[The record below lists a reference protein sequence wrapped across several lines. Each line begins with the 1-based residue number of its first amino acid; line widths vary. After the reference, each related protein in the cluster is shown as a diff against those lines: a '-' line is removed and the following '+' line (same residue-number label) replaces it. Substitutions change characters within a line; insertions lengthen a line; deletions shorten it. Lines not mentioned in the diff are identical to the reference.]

1 VEGKKGAGGSGKE
14 KATPCFPILAAVAC
28 AETGMSAHLL
38 LRGERPLVLTGYT
51 LMCHM
56 YGHVTYIPRSE
67 YANRDA
73 MFAKH
78 VDRVSRLGGAKT
90 GVIKE
95 GAGDAVAL
103 LGEDL
108 S

>member
-1 VEGKKGAGGSGKE
+1 
-14 KATPCFPILAAVAC
+14 
-28 AETGMSAHLL
+28 MSAHLL
-38 LRGERPLVLTGYT
+38 LRGERPPVLTGYT

-78 VDRVSRLGGAKT
+78 VDRVSRLGGTKT

-95 GAGDAVAL
+95 GAGDAFAL

>member
-1 VEGKKGAGGSGKE
+1 M
-14 KATPCFPILAAVAC
+14 T
-28 AETGMSAHLL
+28 AHLL
-38 LRGERPLVLTGYT
+38 LRGERPQVLTGYT
-51 LMCHM
+51 LVCHM

-78 VDRVSRLGGAKT
+78 VDRLSKRGFGKV

-95 GAGDAVAL
+95 GAGDAFAL
-103 LGEDL
+103 LGEKLPCILWIRTSALICFDQEPRPTT
-108 S
+108 